1 MSKQLKSFLRG
12 CFSAEKLL
20 KPAKY
25 KYFLIGR
32 FYLPKLALRIKLK
45 NIQESFNMP
54 CFAFPRETSP
64 NTVGCETRVKFSI
77 FFCVAWL
84 PQSARKA
91 STSGCANVRSGALS
105 PSPAVTLS
113 MSFIKK
119 QQKRCFVTGSSLFG
133 N

>member
-1 MSKQLKSFLRG
+1 
-12 CFSAEKLL
+12 
-20 KPAKY
+20 
-25 KYFLIGR
+25 
-32 FYLPKLALRIKLK
+32 
-45 NIQESFNMP
+45 MP